1 MTNLPAAISTALLRA
16 EIDAVLAD
24 WAWHLDHGDYDA
36 LAELFTEQALFVTGA
51 VELRGRP
58 AIKNRYTERL
68 VVRSTR
74 HTYSG
79 LRVYPVAAD
88 SSAAADGRP
97 AQVSARSTWV
107 TYSGRY
113 KGSDG
118 FGPVGPWIATADEI
132 PDPHALTVTCVHQGR
147 VITEDSTQN
156 LMHKVADVVSYMS
169 GYQTLE
175 PGDIIAMGTALKASA
190 SGGTAVQNVN
200 LTELGGPI
208 EVTISGIGTLS
219 NPVEMR

>member
-36 LAELFTEQALFVTGA
+36 LVELFTEDALFVTGA

-107 TYSGRY
+107 N
-113 KGSDG
+113 
-118 FGPVGPWIATADEI
+118 FAVNAPVPAD
-132 PDPHALTVTCVHQGR
+132 DVGVYL
-147 VITEDSTQN
+147 
-156 LMHKVADVVSYMS
+156 VADFDDVLTWCDDDQWRIS
-169 GYQTLE
+169 QRR
-175 PGDIIAMGTALKASA
+175 IIPVFRDPSRAPL
-190 SGGTAVQNVN
+190 
-200 LTELGGPI
+200 
-208 EVTISGIGTLS
+208 IG
-219 NPVEMR
+219 

>member
-51 VELRGRP
+51 VELRGRS

-68 VVRSTR
+68 VARSTR

-97 AQVSARSTWV
+97 RRSAPAPPGSTSRSTRPRRPMTWAS
-107 TYSGRY
+107 TWWPTSM
-113 KGSDG
+113 
-118 FGPVGPWIATADEI
+118 
-132 PDPHALTVTCVHQGR
+132 TC
-147 VITEDSTQN
+147 
-156 LMHKVADVVSYMS
+156 
-169 GYQTLE
+169 
-175 PGDIIAMGTALKASA
+175 
-190 SGGTAVQNVN
+190 
-200 LTELGGPI
+200 
-208 EVTISGIGTLS
+208 
-219 NPVEMR
+219 

>member
-24 WAWHLDHGDYDA
+24 WAWHLDHGDYAA
-36 LAELFTEQALFVTGA
+36 LVELFTENALFITGA

-79 LRVYPVAAD
+79 LRVEPVAED

-97 AQVSARSTWV
+97 ALVRARSTWV
-107 TYSGRY
+107 NFAVNAPAPA
-113 KGSDG
+113 DD
-118 FGPVGPWIATADEI
+118 VGVY
-132 PDPHALTVTCVHQGR
+132 L
-147 VITEDSTQN
+147 
-156 LMHKVADVVSYMS
+156 VADFDDVLTWCDDDRWRIS
-169 GYQTLE
+169 E
-175 PGDIIAMGTALKASA
+175 RRIIPVFRDPARA
-190 SGGTAVQNVN
+190 
-200 LTELGGPI
+200 P
-208 EVTISGIGTLS
+208 VTG
-219 NPVEMR
+219 